1 MVEDPGAVD
10 SVVVTTARSTS
21 KLGLS
26 PLAISSG
33 PLITPQDGRDISWET
48 VGFQLSCMAN
58 SMVSLEEISSGK
70 LIYHGAFDPTS

>member
-1 MVEDPGAVD
+1 
-10 SVVVTTARSTS
+10 
-21 KLGLS
+21 
-26 PLAISSG
+26 LAISSG